1 MDIYENM
8 FDQLDA
14 FAEEAE
20 NWSNE
25 KKQRV
30 EETAAV
36 VDTAIEGS
44 GDEECRDRRRK
55 LSE

>member
-14 FAEEAE
+14 FVEEAE
-20 NWSNE
+20 KWSDE
-25 KKQRV
+25 RKQRA
-30 EETAAV
+30 EETVAIF
-36 VDTAIEGS
+36 DTMLVGN

-55 LSE
+55 LFE